1 MASRAR
7 TSSFST
13 QRIATAYNGRGK
25 KSTTCVNATPTTKQ
39 MAVIN
44 WENVLIPMDWL
55 SVYLGLGTSHA
66 AVKTAVVRCQS
77 SPELIQS
84 LAAIETRIM
93 ELLTESM
100 RLVGGPVF
108 IVSEYPTIYVELV
121 CSLFFP
127 RLTAALRNATSGIY
141 VVGTPDTQ
149 LSTQEMKQWK
159 VNLLHTAIHE
169 HLFTGMSGEAT
180 LNLLARSVT
189 GRIKVVALCS
199 SDADVVAISA
209 IHLMAPNA
217 VVKHIKTQG
226 VRPAF
231 SRSPQTPVSLDDFYA
246 QLQRLMQFV
255 RQSAS

>member
-13 QRIATAYNGRGK
+13 QRIAAPYNGRGK
-25 KSTTCVNATPTTKQ
+25 KLKTRANASPTTKQ

-44 WENVLIPMDWL
+44 WENVLVPMDWL
-55 SVYLGLGTSHA
+55 AVYLGLGTSHA
-66 AVKTAVVRCQS
+66 AVKTAVIRCQS
-77 SPELIQS
+77 SPELLRS
-84 LAAIETRIM
+84 LAAIESRIM
-93 ELLTESM
+93 ELLTETM

-108 IVSEYPTIYVELV
+108 IVSEYTISYVELV
-121 CSLFFP
+121 SSLFFS

-149 LSTQEMKQWK
+149 LSIQEMKQWK

-169 HLFTGMSGEAT
+169 HLFTGMSAEST
-180 LNLLARSVT
+180 TNLLGRSVT

-199 SDADVVAISA
+199 SDADVAAISA

-217 VVKHIKTQG
+217 VIKRFKTQSAT
-226 VRPAF
+226 PAF
-231 SRSPQTPVSLDDFYA
+231 SHSPLTPVSLDDFYG
-246 QLQRLMQFV
+246 QLQGLMQFV
-255 RQSAS
+255 RQSTN